1 MQVNYKQLRVNL
13 HPDVYSEL
21 EKRLNIGTPQEKTI
35 STLVREALEAYL
47 SQGVGVSKEAI
58 KEPVGSILHPGIGVT
73 MPETKVNEPGPGAAG
88 RLQAAGINPVDVV
101 RARRAKRFGREYDK
115 SLEPYFDMLSTSI

>member
-13 HPDVYSEL
+13 HPDVYNEL

-35 STLVREALEAYL
+35 SMLVREALEVYL
-47 SQGVGVSKEAI
+47 SKGVEVPKEVI
-58 KEPVGSILHPGIGVT
+58 KEPIGSILHPGIDVT
-73 MPETKVNEPGPGAAG
+73 MPEPKVNDPGPGAVG

-101 RARRAKRFGREYDK
+101 RARRAKRFGRDYDK